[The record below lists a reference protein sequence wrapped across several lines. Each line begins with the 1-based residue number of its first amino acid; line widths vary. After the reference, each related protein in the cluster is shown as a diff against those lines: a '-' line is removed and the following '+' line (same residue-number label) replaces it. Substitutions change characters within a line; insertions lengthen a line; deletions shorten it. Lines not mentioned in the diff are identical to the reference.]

1 MKNDFKYIDL
11 FEEMLLSEKM
21 SSQNTVRAYRKDIEL
36 FINYVHKELQTSILE
51 ITSNN
56 IRRWLLYLNKTI
68 NLSRNSHS
76 RKISSLRVFY
86 KFLVA
91 DGYILNNPAE
101 EIKSSKKYM
110 TLPKVLSIEE
120 VLKLIKAI
128 YPLNN
133 PRAYRMLALVELMY
147 SSGLRVEELVS
158 LRLNS
163 INFNNA
169 TIFITGKGG
178 KERIVPVGNIALKA
192 VKEYLNYR
200 NEYFCLNKKSIWMF
214 PSNSSKKGH
223 ITARRFSQLLTELS
237 REAGLNDLKIS
248 PHILRH
254 SFATHLL
261 SGGIDLRILQELLG
275 HSDISTVQIYTHV
288 VDNEKKKALRFHPL
302 ENNI

>member
-56 IRRWLLYLNKTI
+56 IRRWLLYLNKNI

-110 TLPKVLSIEE
+110 TLPKVLSID
-120 VLKLIKAI
+120 
-128 YPLNN
+128 
-133 PRAYRMLALVELMY
+133 R
-147 SSGLRVEELVS
+147 
-158 LRLNS
+158 
-163 INFNNA
+163 
-169 TIFITGKGG
+169 
-178 KERIVPVGNIALKA
+178 
-192 VKEYLNYR
+192 
-200 NEYFCLNKKSIWMF
+200 KS
-214 PSNSSKKGH
+214 
-223 ITARRFSQLLTELS
+223 
-237 REAGLNDLKIS
+237 
-248 PHILRH
+248 
-254 SFATHLL
+254 
-261 SGGIDLRILQELLG
+261 
-275 HSDISTVQIYTHV
+275 V
-288 VDNEKKKALRFHPL
+288 V
-302 ENNI
+302 

>member
-56 IRRWLLYLNKTI
+56 IRRWLLYLNKNI

-128 YPLNN
+128 
-133 PRAYRMLALVELMY
+133 
-147 SSGLRVEELVS
+147 
-158 LRLNS
+158 
-163 INFNNA
+163 
-169 TIFITGKGG
+169 
-178 KERIVPVGNIALKA
+178 
-192 VKEYLNYR
+192 
-200 NEYFCLNKKSIWMF
+200 
-214 PSNSSKKGH
+214 
-223 ITARRFSQLLTELS
+223 
-237 REAGLNDLKIS
+237 
-248 PHILRH
+248 
-254 SFATHLL
+254 
-261 SGGIDLRILQELLG
+261 
-275 HSDISTVQIYTHV
+275 
-288 VDNEKKKALRFHPL
+288 
-302 ENNI
+302 